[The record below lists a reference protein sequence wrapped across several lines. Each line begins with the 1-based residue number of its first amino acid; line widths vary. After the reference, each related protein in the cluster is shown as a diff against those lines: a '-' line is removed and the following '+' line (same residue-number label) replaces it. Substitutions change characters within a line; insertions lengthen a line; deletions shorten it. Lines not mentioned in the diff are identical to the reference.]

1 MRLRLVLAVAALA
14 GVPAAPADAA
24 DRIAFAAGGDIQL
37 ISPAGN
43 GLDNLTATPAAIE
56 TRPAWS
62 PDAQRIAY
70 MRLNAGRFE
79 IWTMKPDGSAQAP
92 LVTHPTHHA
101 VAPTWSPDG
110 RRMAY
115 NLQDPASSA
124 GQIVA
129 TDLDGAN
136 PVTLASGVQVNNFGL
151 WWSPTGQQVAFGT
164 SGLTLYVAATDGS
177 GPSELLGPPTQ
188 LADQAKFSPKGDRI
202 AYLGCESATQCNN
215 SDIWIMDADTSDRE
229 RLTTDP
235 LGDTAPAISAKGDRI
250 AYTRFQAAGG
260 QLRVMSITGTADAA
274 VPNAPVGAVH
284 ADWEPLGDSDGDG
297 LLDAWESGPIDT
309 DGDAITDLDLSAMGA
324 EPDHKDIFVELDCM
338 APHCYADSLLAG
350 VIKAFA
356 DAPVANPDGTN
367 GIRLHVDNGSASV
380 MNPVTG
386 ATWGA
391 LSKAEVIPHQ
401 NTIGSFTGDDYNWA
415 DFDALK
421 NLHFA
426 IPRRRAF
433 HYAISVHQLGNGPDF
448 AGLSRGVDDGAS
460 DFVLSQGGVVG
471 GNDTTRGSADF
482 QANTFMHEL
491 GHNLGLKHG
500 GNDHEPYKPSYLS
513 IMNYTFP
520 GAMHKL
526 DGTRVLDYSRHP
538 VSLDERALNEL
549 TGFGAV
555 GAAAGF
561 ITASACPD
569 GTDQRVVVQVAPIDW
584 DCDTNAT
591 GSVAVDTNERNG
603 TTFFLGHTD
612 WDKLV
617 YSGGLVGL
625 KNDTLPSST
634 VADEPTMAERN
645 AAQAVLDSAPRTFTV
660 PGLAHTPTP
669 TPPLDPQRSV
679 GPPSPSAVAV
689 RLSALR
695 LAPRKVRRT
704 ARITFSLTRSATVRF
719 TVERAIGGRRS
730 AGRCRA
736 TARRGTR
743 CTLFKGVRGS
753 FSHTA
758 VAGANTV
765 RFSRRLGGR
774 NLSRGSYR
782 LVATPEGGSPARIAF
797 TVTR

>member
-1 MRLRLVLAVAALA
+1 M
-14 GVPAAPADAA
+14 
-24 DRIAFAAGGDIQL
+24 
-37 ISPAGN
+37 
-43 GLDNLTATPAAIE
+43 
-56 TRPAWS
+56 
-62 PDAQRIAY
+62 
-70 MRLNAGRFE
+70 
-79 IWTMKPDGSAQAP
+79 
-92 LVTHPTHHA
+92 
-101 VAPTWSPDG
+101 
-110 RRMAY
+110 
-115 NLQDPASSA
+115 
-124 GQIVA
+124 
-129 TDLDGAN
+129 
-136 PVTLASGVQVNNFGL
+136 
-151 WWSPTGQQVAFGT
+151 
-164 SGLTLYVAATDGS
+164 YVAATNGS
-177 GPSELLGPPTQ
+177 GASELLGPPTQ
-188 LADQAKFSPKGDRI
+188 LADQAKWSPTGDRI
-202 AYLGCESATQCNN
+202 AYVGCESATHCNN
-215 SDIWIMDADTSDRE
+215 NDIWIMDADASDRD

-250 AYTRFQAAGG
+250 AYTRYGGAGG

-284 ADWEPLGDSDGDG
+284 ADWEPLGDTDGDG

-309 DGDAITDLDLSAMGA
+309 DGDTITDLDLPAMGA

-338 APHCYADSLLAG
+338 APHCYPDALLAP

-356 DAPVANPDGTN
+356 DAPVANPDGKS
-367 GIRLHVDNGSASV
+367 GIRLHVDNGGASV

-386 ATWGA
+386 GTWGS
-391 LSKAEVIPHQ
+391 LSKAEAIPHQ

-421 NLHFA
+421 DLHFA
-426 IPRRRAF
+426 LPRRRAF
-433 HYAISVHQLGNGPDF
+433 HYAISVHQLGGGPDI
-448 AGLSRGVDDGAS
+448 AGVSRGVDDGAS
-460 DFVLSQGGVVG
+460 DFVLSQGGIRG
-471 GNDTTRGSADF
+471 GNDTNLGSADF

-520 GAMHKL
+520 GTMPKL

-538 VSLDERALNEL
+538 VSLDERSLNEL

-584 DCDTNAT
+584 DCDTHAT
-591 GSVAVDTNERNG
+591 GSVAVDTNESDG
-603 TTFFLGHTD
+603 TTTFFLGHTD

-625 KNDTLPSST
+625 KNDTLPSTT
-634 VADEPTMAERN
+634 VANEPTMAERN
-645 AAQAVLDSAPRTFTV
+645 AAQAVLESAARTFTV
-660 PGLAHTPTP
+660 PGLAPL
-669 TPPLDPQRSV
+669 PPGAQPPA

-695 LAPRKVRRT
+695 LAPRSVRKT
-704 ARITFSLTRSATVRF
+704 ARITFSLTRGAIVRF
-719 TVERAIGGRRS
+719 TVERAIEGRRS

-736 TARRGTR
+736 TARRGRR
-743 CTLFKGVRGS
+743 CTLFKAVRGS

-765 RFSRRLGGR
+765 RFSRRLRGQ
-774 NLSRGSYR
+774 NLSRGRYR
-782 LVATPEGGSPARIAF
+782 IVATPEGGSPARIAF
-797 TVTR
+797 TVIR